1 MDQSEEAVS
10 WMKEDTPAGA
20 ERGDPPPLGRLKPRT
35 VQVPCEKITAYK
47 ENADKLQR
55 ASVTNIDVSS

>member
-1 MDQSEEAVS
+1 
-10 WMKEDTPAGA
+10 MKEDTPAGA